1 MTALRRVLPKVARTD
16 RILFFFDAHFPGEG
30 DKQAFKGYLAAE
42 PAELKLPLEEE
53 LKLIRELR
61 GDCAD
66 VIVIDDLRIYENGP
80 FESGNMPDWAETLD
94 PEEKSIDF
102 VLDLFP
108 GRRLIRD
115 YRDEGYLLILPG

>member
-1 MTALRRVLPKVARTD
+1 M
-16 RILFFFDAHFPGEG
+16 LFRS
-30 DKQAFKGYLAAE
+30 QAFKGYLAAE

-108 GRRLIRD
+108 ERRLIRD